1 MKLVIVRFLNK
12 NYCLLQTAFC
22 LLVFF
27 SCSEPKTFNGYSKK
41 DNFYYKLLSIGDG
54 KIKPDT
60 SETLWIDA
68 KCLTLKDSVFWDTKH
83 EAFQRFFIKQNSFS
97 FAKQFFTWAE
107 GDSVQYLIPS
117 ATFFK
122 EFFQLPVPFFSE
134 KDSAVKLSVKIMRIL
149 NSEELG
155 HINDSLRIVSLQQQ
169 NEEYAQINNYVTLN
183 FKGSLQFSKDA
194 FMQITQVTQGDSIK
208 KGCKISLLYKGFYLD
223 GRLADFT
230 PDNRPF
236 DFTIGQEGQIIE
248 GLRLALYHLKMGEK
262 AKIILPSR
270 LAFGSRGSSNGSIAP
285 YTPML
290 YEVEVLDVK
299 N

>member
-1 MKLVIVRFLNK
+1 MKKVIIRCLVKIRYF
-12 NYCLLQTAFC
+12 LQTTFC

-41 DNFYYKLLSIGDG
+41 NNFYYKLLSIGDG

-60 SETLWIDA
+60 SETLWIDV

-97 FAKQFFTWAE
+97 FARQIFTWSE

-117 ATFFK
+117 SIFFK
-122 EFFQLPVPFFSE
+122 EFFKLPVPFFSE
-134 KDSAVKLSVKIMRIL
+134 KDSVVKFSVKIMRIL
-149 NSEELG
+149 NTDELA
-155 HINDSLRIVSLQQQ
+155 HINDSLTAVSLQQQ

-183 FKGSLQFSKDA
+183 FKGSLQFSPDA
-194 FMQITQVTQGDSIK
+194 FMQITQTTKGDSVK
-208 KGCKISLLYKGFYLD
+208 KGCKLCLLYKGFYLD

-236 DFTIGQEGQIIE
+236 EFTVGHEGQIIE
-248 GLRLALYHLKMGEK
+248 GLRLALYHLKKGEK

-285 YTPML
+285 YTPLL
-290 YEVEVLDVK
+290 YEVEIADVK
-299 N
+299 K